1 MSLEVAIQENTAAI
15 RDLIAAIA
23 SGAAVPA
30 AADKVV
36 AASTKSKTEAKQE
49 AVPPVANTEAAEE
62 GAPAVT
68 YNEAAS
74 VITKLSRAKGR
85 DAALKVLQ
93 GFGADNLKGIKPE
106 QFADVM
112 GAAQKALEA

>member
-23 SGAAVPA
+23 SGAALPA
-30 AADKVV
+30 AAEKVV
-36 AASTKSKTEAKQE
+36 AAASKPRAEAKQE
-49 AVPPVANTEAAEE
+49 AA
-62 GAPAVT
+62 APASTEGGEKGAVEVS
-68 YNEAAS
+68 YNDAAS
-74 VITKLSRAKGR
+74 VITKLSRGKGR

-93 GFGADNLKGIKPE
+93 QFGADNLKGVKPE

-112 GAAQKALEA
+112 AAAQKALEA